1 MLLLFDINLIVLYSH
16 MAVTICLQLILY
28 IPHYVP
34 QTPLHPPNSIPV
46 EQTRANDGAGT
57 NKTFVVGHTNP
68 VIAKKTVRSD
78 MALLALISVA
88 VVTM

>member
-1 MLLLFDINLIVLYSH
+1 MNLVVLYWH

-28 IPHYVP
+28 TPHYMP

-57 NKTFVVGHTNP
+57 NKLLCWVTQIQLSQRKP
-68 VIAKKTVRSD
+68 SAVIW
-78 MALLALISVA
+78 LYWY
-88 VVTM
+88 